1 MQGTQDSDH
10 AGKIIWGEMM
20 GSINLGLSGIP
31 FRTYTDNVSRSLLP
45 KSPLSRLSQ
54 FLSVNVAGERS
65 EIVVTGNPMADWN
78 YRFYG
83 KLRYRLMPYIYT
95 YARETTQTGIPLVRA
110 LVLEYQSDPRTYDAF
125 AEYLLGRDL
134 LVAPLWSDTEF
145 QREIYLPEGE
155 WVDFFDETLY
165 PGGRTITYRAPID
178 RVPMLVRNGAIIPLA
193 PEDQHYV
200 DEKSSPYTIH
210 IYPKGNGSFD
220 LYEDDGESYDYEKG
234 IYAITK
240 YSYGEHA
247 NGLTIEKS
255 VPKGK
260 YQIPEREHIFCVHG
274 LPRVQSVRQEGHLL
288 EPLGSDEELKAAQV
302 GWRCDE
308 PGKRLWIKAKG
319 GVKEAMTLQ
328 IALDR
333 SR

>member
-1 MQGTQDSDH
+1 
-10 AGKIIWGEMM
+10 
-20 GSINLGLSGIP
+20 
-31 FRTYTDNVSRSLLP
+31 
-45 KSPLSRLSQ
+45 
-54 FLSVNVAGERS
+54 
-65 EIVVTGNPMADWN
+65 MADWN

-165 PGGRTITYRAPID
+165 PGGRTISYRAPID
-178 RVPMLVRNGAIIPLA
+178 RVPMLVRNGAIIPMA
-193 PEDQHYV
+193 PEDQRYV

-210 IYPKGNGSFD
+210 IYPKGTGSFD

-234 IYAITK
+234 IYAITR
-240 YSYGEHA
+240 YSYREHA
-247 NGLTIEKS
+247 NRLTIEKS
-255 VPKGK
+255 IPNGK
-260 YQIPEREHIFCVHG
+260 YQIPERDHIFCVHG
-274 LPRVQSVRQEGHLL
+274 LPVVQSVRQEGHLL
-288 EPLGSDEELKAAQV
+288 KPLGSHEELKSAQA
-302 GWRCDE
+302 GWRWDE

-319 GVKEAMTLQ
+319 GVEEAMTLQ
-328 IALDR
+328 IALGR
-333 SR
+333 SQ